1 MKKITLL
8 LVAAVFAI
16 GIQSC
21 STDEIG
27 IEEETIIEENSLSK
41 RQSIIII
48 NNDIPDGPIRRVY
61 LYYPPDL
68 SLQDRLDYF
77 EYFKE
82 NILHITFRYLNDGC
96 ENVDVFD
103 GIIIDGN
110 PKPGGIIVTASNDI
124 NDEDYE
130 PEFKED
136 GDIISFKYKSGPEL
150 INLENFCDII
160 NANRGN

>member
-21 STDEIG
+21 STEEIG

-41 RQSIIII
+41 RQSIII

-82 NILHITFRYLNDGC
+82 NVLHITFRYLNDGC

-103 GIIIDGN
+103 GIFRDEN
-110 PKPGGIIVTASNDI
+110 PKPDPVRVDASTNT
-124 NDEDYE
+124 NDEDV
-130 PEFKED
+130 PNFVED
-136 GDIISFKYKSGPEL
+136 NYTISSGSKSNLTIIT
-150 INLENFCDII
+150 LENFCEVI
-160 NANRGN
+160 NVNEDN